1 MNISDFVASSGTFEG
16 RYLLL
21 GGLILIG
28 VLCVILVAQLWR
40 LQQSKQQYLA
50 LLRQKE
56 YEYQSLSESHQIL
69 RQLIDHLPSFIA
81 AKDQQGYYVE
91 CNQSYLDFLGLS
103 RDEVIG
109 KRARD
114 IFADKEIYL
123 SMELQDEQVRLSGKL
138 HSQSRWL
145 SGAGRESR
153 LIETLKLP
161 LADLH
166 GRMWGVL
173 TVSEDTTSDNRMR
186 QIDTHRNMVLEK
198 LAQGAPLFNIF
209 SELVTFT
216 ETLYPGIYCSVLLVD
231 ELSNTLKLG
240 AAPSLPGFYNDAVNG
255 LPIGESTGS
264 CGTAAYTGRPVIV
277 RDIRKHPYWAGFA
290 DLASRAGLAACWSM
304 PIKNRLG
311 KVLGTFAIYY
321 SSPSEPTRDQMELM
335 MVNAH
340 LGAIAIEAAKMD
352 EQLSQLSQAVEHSAS
367 FVMITDRDQQIDYV
381 NHSFI
386 AATGYSADQLK
397 GRSLGLLS
405 SDDEAPELQG
415 SILET
420 VQAGDVW
427 HGERRI
433 KGCNGKA
440 FWVMSSVA
448 PIRNES
454 NDITH
459 LVYVCEDITALKQEQ
474 ERMERLAFYD
484 VLTGLANRRLF
495 KDRLDVA
502 LKQAQR
508 QQQSL
513 ALMYL
518 DLDHFK
524 SVNDEYGHE
533 VGDELLKEV
542 ALRLQRTLRESDV
555 IARIG
560 GDEFNII
567 LPDIAG
573 YEAVEWVADKVL
585 QAVIEPVVIDDVTLN
600 ISASIGL
607 TLYPDDGIDAKQ
619 LIKNADVAMYRSKA
633 QGRNCR
639 LRYTG

>member
-1 MNISDFVASSGTFEG
+1 MNISGFIASPGTFG
-16 RYLLL
+16 GNSLLL
-21 GGLILIG
+21 GGLVLTSI
-28 VLCVILVAQLWR
+28 LCVVLTVQLWR
-40 LQQSKQQYLA
+40 LQQFKQKHLTQ
-50 LLRQKE
+50 LRLKE
-56 YEYQSLSESHQIL
+56 DECQSLSESHQVL
-69 RQLIDHLPSFIA
+69 RNLMDHLPLLIA
-81 AKDQQGYYVE
+81 AKDQHGCYIE

-103 RDEVIG
+103 RNEVIG
-109 KRARD
+109 KHARD
-114 IFADKEIYL
+114 LFADKETYL
-123 SMELQDEQVRLSGKL
+123 SMEQQDEQVRLSNAR

-145 SGAGRESR
+145 TGVSGESH

-161 LADLH
+161 LLDCCDRF
-166 GRMWGVL
+166 GGVL
-173 TVSEDTTSDNRMR
+173 TISEDITSDNRMQ

-198 LAQGAPLFNIF
+198 LAEGSPLSDIF

-231 ELSNTLKLG
+231 ELSNTLQLG
-240 AAPSLPGFYNDAVNG
+240 AAPSLPGFYNKAVSG
-255 LPIGESTGS
+255 LSIGEGAGS

-304 PIKNRLG
+304 PIKNRQG
-311 KVLGTFAIYY
+311 KVLGTFAVYY

-367 FVMITDRDQQIDYV
+367 FVMITDSDQQIDYV
-381 NHSFI
+381 NHSLI
-386 AATGYSADQLK
+386 EATGYRASQLK
-397 GRSLGLLS
+397 GQHVGLLS
-405 SDDEAPELQG
+405 TDDEEPELQNN
-415 SILET
+415 IRDT

-433 KGCNGKA
+433 KGCNGKS

-448 PIRNES
+448 PIRNGE
-454 NDITH
+454 NAVTH
-459 LVYVCEDITALKQEQ
+459 LVYVSEDITALKQEQ

-484 VLTGLANRRLF
+484 ALTGLANRRLF
-495 KDRLDVA
+495 KDRLDIA

-524 SVNDEYGHE
+524 SVNDDHGHE

-542 ALRLQRTLRESDV
+542 AVRLQSTLRESDV

-573 YEAVEWVADKVL
+573 YEAAEWVADKVL
-585 QAVIEPVVIDDVTLN
+585 QAVIVPVVIHGVTLN

-607 TLYPDDGIDAKQ
+607 TIYPDDGIDAKQ

-639 LRYTG
+639 LRYIG